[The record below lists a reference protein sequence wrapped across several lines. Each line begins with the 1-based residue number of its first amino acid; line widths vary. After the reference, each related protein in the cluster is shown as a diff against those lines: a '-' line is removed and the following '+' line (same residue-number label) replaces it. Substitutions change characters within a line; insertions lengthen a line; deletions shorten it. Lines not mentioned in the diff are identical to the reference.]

1 VSNSRK
7 DELRAAIQQ
16 LTTEYYREAFPD
28 KPFTPG
34 ESNVP
39 VSGRVFD
46 EKDLFAIVD
55 SGLDYWLTS
64 GRFSDLF
71 EYKFAKFVGVRHAR
85 LVNSGS
91 SANLVAISVLTSP
104 TLGERQLK
112 PGDEVITVAAG
123 FPTTVNP
130 ILQNKLVPV
139 FVDVELGTYNVDVS
153 LLEKALGPRTKAMIF
168 AHTLGNPFQAAAV
181 SEFARKHN
189 LWLVEDCCD
198 ALGSTYGGRRVGT
211 FGDIATFS
219 FYPAHHITM
228 GEGGCVATNKP
239 QLTKLIESFRDWGR
253 DCWCATGKD
262 NTCGKRFDWQLG
274 TLPYG
279 YDHKYT
285 YSHIGYNL
293 KVSDM
298 QAAAGVA
305 QLKKLEGFIAARKRN
320 FAYLSQQLQSLS
332 KIFLLPQATPG
343 SDPSWF
349 GFPMA
354 VRPESGLDRGDVLRL
369 LNSRKIGTRLLFG
382 GNLLRQPAY
391 QDIDKRVIGDL
402 PNSDFVTQNVF
413 WIGVYPGLTKPMLD
427 YMVESLSEVS
437 SQCAAS

>member
-1 VSNSRK
+1 
-7 DELRAAIQQ
+7 
-16 LTTEYYREAFPD
+16 
-28 KPFTPG
+28 
-34 ESNVP
+34 
-39 VSGRVFD
+39 
-46 EKDLFAIVD
+46 
-55 SGLDYWLTS
+55 
-64 GRFSDLF
+64 
-71 EYKFAKFVGVRHAR
+71 
-85 LVNSGS
+85 
-91 SANLVAISVLTSP
+91 
-104 TLGERQLK
+104 
-112 PGDEVITVAAG
+112 
-123 FPTTVNP
+123 
-130 ILQNKLVPV
+130 
-139 FVDVELGTYNVDVS
+139 
-153 LLEKALGPRTKAMIF
+153 
-168 AHTLGNPFQAAAV
+168 
-181 SEFARKHN
+181 
-189 LWLVEDCCD
+189 
-198 ALGSTYGGRRVGT
+198 
-211 FGDIATFS
+211 
-219 FYPAHHITM
+219 M